1 MLLLGFF
8 HFIIEQSTVEACYF
22 TSNNLVRGK
31 QYSSLLVEK
40 ARAEK
45 CATIDSAVRRTFKFL
60 QIAITSIFKLNFRF
74 ELELASFGL
83 LNYSLFM

>member
-22 TSNNLVRGK
+22 TLNNLVRDK
-31 QYSSLLVEK
+31 QYSSLFVEK

-45 CATIDSAVRRTFKFL
+45 CATIDSVVRITFKFL
-60 QIAITSIFKLNFRF
+60 QIAITRIFNLNFRF
-74 ELELASFGL
+74 ELEFASFGL
-83 LNYSLFM
+83 LNYSLCM